1 MLNKQ
6 RVLGKYGMMPVQ
18 VKASFWFF
26 VCTVLQRS
34 ISIVTTPIYTR
45 MLNTYEYGQYGIFT
59 SWKGLLSCFIT
70 LQIFSSVY
78 MQAIIKHENERD
90 KYTSAMEGLTLV
102 MVVTWLGFYLIT
114 RVVWNEKIGLNTPQ
128 IIAMFI
134 VIWGNAVFEFWS
146 TAQRVDYKYR
156 GLLIVTLA
164 MALVQPVLCI
174 FFIKFFTN
182 KVTGLVWGI
191 AASTLA
197 IYFLLFIKHIY
208 KGKLFFSRR
217 IWKYALG
224 FAIPLIPHYISSI
237 ILNSS
242 DRIMIQQLIGES
254 EAGIYSL
261 AYTIS
266 ICGTMINQAVL
277 QTFSP
282 WLFQK
287 IKENKFQ
294 EIPKV
299 AYLLLIAIGL
309 IDLVIVLLTPEI
321 VKIFAPSE
329 YYDAIWVM
337 PPIALSV
344 LFMFMYNLF
353 ACFEIYYEKKSYVST
368 ATMVGAGLNVVLNY
382 VFIPVF
388 GYIAAGYTTLICY
401 IMFAFSHFFFMRKIC
416 KEKND
421 KTTIYKPQILLGISL
436 IYLILGGLIVL
447 TYRNIYLRYSIVA
460 ISFIAVFTFRKKI
473 LAYLSM
479 VLIAKKNNVSK

>member
-1 MLNKQ
+1 
-6 RVLGKYGMMPVQ
+6 
-18 VKASFWFF
+18 
-26 VCTVLQRS
+26 
-34 ISIVTTPIYTR
+34 
-45 MLNTYEYGQYGIFT
+45 
-59 SWKGLLSCFIT
+59 
-70 LQIFSSVY
+70 
-78 MQAIIKHENERD
+78 
-90 KYTSAMEGLTLV
+90 
-102 MVVTWLGFYLIT
+102 
-114 RVVWNEKIGLNTPQ
+114 
-128 IIAMFI
+128 
-134 VIWGNAVFEFWS
+134 
-146 TAQRVDYKYR
+146 
-156 GLLIVTLA
+156 
-164 MALVQPVLCI
+164 
-174 FFIKFFTN
+174 
-182 KVTGLVWGI
+182 
-191 AASTLA
+191 
-197 IYFLLFIKHIY
+197 
-208 KGKLFFSRR
+208 
-217 IWKYALG
+217 
-224 FAIPLIPHYISSI
+224 
-237 ILNSS
+237 
-242 DRIMIQQLIGES
+242 MIQQLVGES

>member
-18 VKASFWFF
+18 VKASFWFL

-191 AASTLA
+191 AAST
-197 IYFLLFIKHIY
+197 YRQLL
-208 KGKLFFSRR
+208 
-217 IWKYALG
+217 
-224 FAIPLIPHYISSI
+224 
-237 ILNSS
+237 
-242 DRIMIQQLIGES
+242 
-254 EAGIYSL
+254 
-261 AYTIS
+261 TIS
-266 ICGTMINQAVL
+266 ILSSKG
-277 QTFSP
+277 
-282 WLFQK
+282 
-287 IKENKFQ
+287 IK
-294 EIPKV
+294 
-299 AYLLLIAIGL
+299 
-309 IDLVIVLLTPEI
+309 
-321 VKIFAPSE
+321 
-329 YYDAIWVM
+329 
-337 PPIALSV
+337 
-344 LFMFMYNLF
+344 
-353 ACFEIYYEKKSYVST
+353 ACFPLYETSLST
-368 ATMVGAGLNVVLNY
+368 VTPTISLSH
-382 VFIPVF
+382 IP
-388 GYIAAGYTTLICY
+388 
-401 IMFAFSHFFFMRKIC
+401 FAF
-416 KEKND
+416 
-421 KTTIYKPQILLGISL
+421 
-436 IYLILGGLIVL
+436 
-447 TYRNIYLRYSIVA
+447 
-460 ISFIAVFTFRKKI
+460 FRRFKCPMWNR
-473 LAYLSM
+473 S
-479 VLIAKKNNVSK
+479 